1 MSFAPSTPFFI
12 IQLAYLELKGSAG
25 GRQQKGERKGGKV
38 KHQATRDL
46 HSVVTGIANIHSEL
60 ELPLSTFAQSKWECL
75 RAEFSVHHDLGL
87 CDADAARAHCQARKW
102 GCE

>member
-1 MSFAPSTPFFI
+1 MRFAPSTPFLA

-25 GRQQKGERKGGKV
+25 SRQQAGESNGGEFSTCP
-38 KHQATRDL
+38 TRDL
-46 HSVVTGIANIHSEL
+46 DSAITGIADIHSEL

-87 CDADAARAHCQARKW
+87 CDADAARAHCQACKR